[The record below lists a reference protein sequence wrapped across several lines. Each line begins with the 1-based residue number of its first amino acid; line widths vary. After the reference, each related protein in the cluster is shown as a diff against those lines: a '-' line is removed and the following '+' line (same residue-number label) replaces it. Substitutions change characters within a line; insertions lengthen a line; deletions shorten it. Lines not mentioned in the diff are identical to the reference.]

1 MLCKTILLSS
11 ALSFTSELE
20 FMFAKF
26 KRPSAIPKIFFK
38 IKNKLIINYYA
49 ISYGI
54 GFKQN

>member
-1 MLCKTILLSS
+1 
-11 ALSFTSELE
+11 
-20 FMFAKF
+20 MFAKF

-54 GFKQN
+54 SFKQN